1 MRIRFQG
8 SGYDET
14 IESETPLTIR
24 QALAKASIPES
35 MVIVSYQDNILP
47 HSTQLEDD
55 LVLLVTSVAS
65 GG

>member
-1 MRIRFQG
+1 MRITFQG

-14 IESETPLTIR
+14 IESETPITIR
-24 QALAKASIPES
+24 QALAKANIPDS
-35 MVIVSYQDNILP
+35 MVVVSYQDNILP
-47 HSTQLEDD
+47 HSTQLDGD

>member
-1 MRIRFQG
+1 MRITFQG

-14 IESETPLTIR
+14 IESETPITIR
-24 QALAKASIPES
+24 QALATANIPES
-35 MVIVSYQDNILP
+35 MVVVSYQDNILP
-47 HSTQLEDD
+47 HSTLLEDD

>member
-1 MRIRFQG
+1 MRITFQG
-8 SGYDET
+8 SGYDKT
-14 IESETPLTIR
+14 IESETPITIR
-24 QALAKASIPES
+24 QALAKAKIPES

-47 HSTQLEDD
+47 HSTQLEGD

>member
-1 MRIRFQG
+1 MRITFQG

-14 IESETPLTIR
+14 IESETPMTIR
-24 QALAKASIPES
+24 QALAKANIPES

>member
-1 MRIRFQG
+1 MRITFQG

-14 IESETPLTIR
+14 IESETPITIR
-24 QALAKASIPES
+24 KALAKANIPES
-35 MVIVSYQDNILP
+35 MVVVSYQDNILP

>member
-1 MRIRFQG
+1 MRITFQG
-8 SGYDET
+8 SGYDKS
-14 IESETPLTIR
+14 IESQTPITIR
-24 QALAKASIPES
+24 EALAKADIPES

-47 HSTQLEDD
+47 HSTKLEDD